1 MASLLSQLLRHCLN
15 ALSDLSGRPKWKVD
29 ARRPPTANPNP
40 MVKKMNEKNPMT
52 SGICKPKN
60 TNKPNPSPESDVN
73 IITDGD
79 GCIKSYPI
87 VYLSNQ

>member
-1 MASLLSQLLRHCLN
+1 
-15 ALSDLSGRPKWKVD
+15 
-29 ARRPPTANPNP
+29 